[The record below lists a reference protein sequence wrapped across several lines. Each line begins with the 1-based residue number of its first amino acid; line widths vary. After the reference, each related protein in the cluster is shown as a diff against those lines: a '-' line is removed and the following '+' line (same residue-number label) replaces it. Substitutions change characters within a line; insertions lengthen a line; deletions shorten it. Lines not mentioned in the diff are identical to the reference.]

1 MDASDPFAPLGAGEA
16 AVSRP
21 IEPDDFEPLPIPDG
35 CEPPAAHSKL
45 GRWTMR
51 WPYCGAAAELQG
63 YVVRFDTPEGKETRP
78 LRYGRIRGREG
89 WHYKGW
95 ADGRPLYRLPQLL
108 AADPITPVLVVEG
121 EKAADAAA
129 LLLPE
134 MAAVTSM
141 NGARSAAKTDWRPVA
156 DRDVVIWPDNDEAGD
171 GYAREV
177 AAQVKAAGGFPR
189 IVALPDGAS
198 EGWDLADPMPEGW
211 NPDLIRAAITAS
223 QAYDPSCVVQRTFMV
238 RFRGDG
244 QEAPGLYHEV
254 QVKDSETGEV
264 TTKWVWFASR
274 LDVVADTRDAMG
286 EQWGRLLEVHDR
298 DGSIH
303 QWAMPMEMMAGSGEE
318 YRRELLRLGMVLRSG
333 GSSRA
338 LLADYL
344 STWRTRAKARCVDR
358 IGWHGTAFVL
368 PDRTYG
374 GGERLIL
381 QLVGAA
387 PEMTVAG
394 DLRSWQREI
403 AAYAVGNSRLVL
415 GICAALAGP
424 LVYLAGEESG
434 GFHLCGASSI
444 GKTVTLHAARSVT
457 GSPLASWRTTDNA
470 AEALARG
477 ACDSLAAL
485 DEIGQA
491 PAHVVDALSYMLGN
505 GRGKARMRRDASAR
519 APMVWRVLFLSTGEL
534 GLTAKL
540 TEGGRRPM
548 AGQMVRVIEIPA
560 DAGKGM
566 GVFERLHGFASPA
579 ALAEHLRLATDRHH
593 GHALRAFLGKL
604 VGDLGTATELVRE
617 VRDAFIE
624 EHCPADADGQVRRA
638 AGRFAL
644 LAAAGEMARCYGV
657 VPWPEQ
663 EAEAAAARCFADWV
677 KARGGSGAA
686 EVTSALRQVRLFIEQ
701 HGSARFE
708 PAWLRTDEGYNSASD
723 ATATTILKTVSR
735 AGFRRTDDA
744 GNWTYYV
751 LPEVWAAELCK
762 GFDPRMVAMAMVER
776 SWLVKGDGRN
786 LTQAIRVPNNGKLR
800 LYVIGPSFL
809 AEGVA

>member
-1 MDASDPFAPLGAGEA
+1 MDGHDPFAPLGAGEA
-16 AVSRP
+16 AASTPV
-21 IEPDDFEPLPIPDG
+21 EPDDFEPLPVPDG
-35 CEPPAAHSKL
+35 CEPPANHIRL
-45 GRWTMR
+45 GCWSMR
-51 WPYCGAAAELQG
+51 WAYPGAGGELQG
-63 YVVRFDTPEGKETRP
+63 YVLRFDTPGGKETRP
-78 LRYGRIRGREG
+78 CRYGRRKGRVA

-95 ADGRPLYRLPQLL
+95 GDGRPLYRLPQLL
-108 AADPITPVLVVEG
+108 AADPVTPVLVVEG

-129 LLLPE
+129 LLFPE
-134 MAAVTSM
+134 FAVVTSM
-141 NGARSAAKTDWRPVA
+141 GGARSAAKTDWRPVA
-156 DRDVVIWPDNDEAGD
+156 DRDVIIWPDNDDAGD
-171 GYAREV
+171 GYAREA
-177 AAQVKAAGGFPR
+177 AAQVKAAGGFSR
-189 IVALPDGAS
+189 IVALPDGAP
-198 EGWDLADPMPEGW
+198 EGWDLADRMPEGW
-211 NPDLIRAAITAS
+211 DLDLIRAAIAAS
-223 QAYDPSCVVQRTFMV
+223 QAYDPSCAVQRTFMV
-238 RFRGDG
+238 RYRAEG
-244 QEAPGLYHEV
+244 QEAPGLHHEV
-254 QVKDSETGEV
+254 QVKDPETGEV
-264 TTKWVWFASR
+264 TTKWMWFASR
-274 LDVVADTRDAMG
+274 VDVVADTRDAMG

-303 QWAMPMEMMAGSGEE
+303 QWAMPMELMAGSGEE

-333 GSSRA
+333 SSSRA

-344 STWRTRAKARCVDR
+344 STWGTRAKARCVDR
-358 IGWHGTAFVL
+358 IGWHGAAFGL

-381 QLVGAA
+381 QLAGAA

-403 AAYAVGNSRLVL
+403 AAYAAGNSRLVL

-457 GSPLASWRTTDNA
+457 GSPLASWRSTDNA
-470 AEALARG
+470 AETLARG
-477 ACDSLAAL
+477 TCDLLMTL

-491 PAHVVDALSYMLGN
+491 SAHTVDALAYMLAN
-505 GRGKARMRRDASAR
+505 GKGKARMRRDASAR

-566 GVFERLHGFASPA
+566 GVFERLHGFASAA
-579 ALAEHLRLATDRHH
+579 ALAEHLRLAADRHH

-604 VGDLGTATELVRE
+604 VGDLRTATELVRE
-617 VRDAFIE
+617 VREAFIA

-663 EAEAAAARCFADWV
+663 EAEAAAAQCFADWM

-723 ATATTILKTVSR
+723 TTATTILKTVSR

-744 GNWTYYV
+744 GNWSYYV
-751 LPEVWAAELCK
+751 LPEVWAAEMCK
-762 GFDPRMVAMAMVER
+762 GFDARMVAKAMDER
-776 SWLVKGDGRN
+776 RWLQKGDGSN
-786 LTQAIRVPNNGKLR
+786 LTVTVRVPNNGKLR
-800 LYVIGPSFL
+800 LYAIGPAFL
-809 AEGVA
+809 AEGAA

>member
-1 MDASDPFAPLGAGEA
+1 MDGPDPFAPLGAGEA
-16 AVSRP
+16 AASRP
-21 IEPDDFEPLPIPDG
+21 IEPDDFEPLPVPEG
-35 CEPPAAHSKL
+35 CEPPANHIRL
-45 GRWTMR
+45 GCWSMR
-51 WPYCGAAAELQG
+51 WAYPGADGELQG
-63 YVVRFDTPEGKETRP
+63 YVVRFDTPGGKETRP
-78 LRYGRIRGREG
+78 LRYGRMRGRIA

-95 ADGRPLYRLPQLL
+95 GDGRPLYRLPQLL

-134 MAAVTSM
+134 FVVVTSM
-141 NGARSAAKTDWRPVA
+141 NGARSAAKTDWRPAA
-156 DRDVVIWPDNDEAGD
+156 DRDVIIWQDNDEAGD

-189 IVALPDGAS
+189 IVSIPDGAP

-211 NPDLIRAAITAS
+211 DIELIRAAIAGS
-223 QAYDPSCVVQRTFMV
+223 QAYDPSCAIQRSFMC
-238 RFRGDG
+238 RYRSDG
-244 QEAPGLYHEV
+244 QEAAGLYHEV
-254 QVKDSETGEV
+254 QSKDPETGEV

-274 LDVVADTRDAMG
+274 VDVVADTRDVNG

-333 GSSRA
+333 TSSRA

-358 IGWHGTAFVL
+358 IGWHGSAFVL

-381 QLVGAA
+381 QIAGAA

-444 GKTVTLHAARSVT
+444 GKTVTLHVARSVA

-477 ACDSLAAL
+477 ACDGLAVL

-491 PAHVVDALSYMLGN
+491 PAHVVDALAYMLGN
-505 GRGKARMRRDASAR
+505 GRGKARMRRDASSR

-534 GLTAKL
+534 GLAAKL

-560 DAGKGM
+560 DAGKGL
-566 GVFERLHGFASPA
+566 GVFEQTHGFGSAA
-579 ALAEHLRLATDRHH
+579 ALAEHLRLAADRHH
-593 GHALRAFLGKL
+593 GHALQSFVAKL
-604 VGDLGTATELVRE
+604 VNEARTAAELVRE
-617 VRDAFIE
+617 IRETFIGQ
-624 EHCPADADGQVRRA
+624 HCPADADGQVRRA

-644 LAAAGEMARCYGV
+644 LAAAGEMARYYGV

-663 EAEAAAARCFADWV
+663 EAEAAAARCFVDWM
-677 KARGGSGAA
+677 KARGGAGAA
-686 EVTSALRQVRLFIEQ
+686 EVTNALRQVRLFVEQ

-708 PAWLRTDEGYNSASD
+708 PAWLQTDEGYASASD
-723 ATATTILKTVSR
+723 TTTTTILKTVSR
-735 AGFRRTDDA
+735 AGFRRTDDT

-751 LPEVWAAELCK
+751 LPEVWAAEVCK
-762 GFDPRMVAMAMVER
+762 GFDPRMVARAMVAR
-776 SWLVKGDGRN
+776 KWLLLGDGSN
-786 LTQAIRVPNNGKLR
+786 LTQTVRVPHNGKMR
-800 LYVIGPSFL
+800 LYTIAPAFL
-809 AEGVA
+809 ADGGT